1 MNYHTAKWSEIV
13 QHEFGFDWNI
23 SYNTP
28 LPHPLPMPDAV
39 VESSV
44 QIETESGHLNCAV
57 WSPKGEPIQRPLVL
71 LGHGGAGHKKSPYL
85 VWFTMR
91 LVTDHDFVAAAID
104 HLPQH
109 GDRGGTSD
117 IRSSVDWKG
126 ASATFDEAI
135 DSIVKDWQA
144 TIRTLVKRIEVDETK
159 IGYWG
164 HSGGTLMGIPLL
176 AKTPG
181 VSAAALGKWGIEGTE
196 ELKEIFRDEFPEVV
210 NRHKRDASQL
220 SCAIHYLINMD
231 DNLFTQ
237 SGQIDLFNRLGSS
250 RKVFWGEPGDHV
262 AESYNSI
269 AYQLQFLGDTLTD
282 NP

>member
-1 MNYHTAKWSEIV
+1 
-13 QHEFGFDWNI
+13 
-23 SYNTP
+23 
-28 LPHPLPMPDAV
+28 
-39 VESSV
+39 
-44 QIETESGHLNCAV
+44 
-57 WSPKGEPIQRPLVL
+57 
-71 LGHGGAGHKKSPYL
+71 
-85 VWFTMR
+85 MR
-91 LVTDHDFVAAAID
+91 LVTDHNFVAAAID
-104 HLPQH
+104 HLPQY
-109 GDRGGTSD
+109 GDRGGNSD

-144 TIRTLVKRIEVDETK
+144 TIRTLVKQIEVDETK

-210 NRHKRDASQL
+210 NRHKRDAPQL

-282 NP
+282 NPQARNTLLFKTGWKSYR